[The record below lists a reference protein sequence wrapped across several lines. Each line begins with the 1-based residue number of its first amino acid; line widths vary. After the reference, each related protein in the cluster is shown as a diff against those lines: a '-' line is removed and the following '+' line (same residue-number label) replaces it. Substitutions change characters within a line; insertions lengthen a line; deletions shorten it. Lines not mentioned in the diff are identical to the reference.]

1 MVTTR
6 SGKKTTTKGT
16 SSPLNPRVIK
26 GGFSREHLVPLVMEE
41 MLYEANERA
50 YIFEREL
57 DVMTDKCKMLEEE
70 LMNVRFKHVQEIK
83 KFERESKNRSFYFT
97 REPKVPSNTLLQF
110 MGLKGDVVP
119 LIFWL
124 LCSLLLNSTYIYYA
138 MPIFE

>member
-6 SGKKTTTKGT
+6 SGKTTTTTAKIT
-16 SSPLNPRVIK
+16 HKNSQQVLQNV
-26 GGFSREHLVPLVMEE
+26 LEE

-50 YIFEREL
+50 HIFERQL

-97 REPKVPSNTLLQF
+97 
-110 MGLKGDVVP
+110 
-119 LIFWL
+119 FWL
-124 LCSLLLNSTYIYYA
+124 ICSLWLNCTYVYYA
-138 MPIFE
+138 MPMFE